1 MVSDIR
7 RGFTGIA
14 ISHDHLIISQSCHF
28 VFVELRYVPG
38 MDNVG
43 RCRRHMI
50 VVPGQE
56 QDPRQ
61 VLLVLPC
68 IPHACGYTYS
78 AIWPRSMLH
87 RCHKNSGNC

>member
-28 VFVELRYVPG
+28 AFVELRYVPG

-50 VVPGQE
+50 IRAGPRTGSAPGVAAASH
-56 QDPRQ
+56 PR
-61 VLLVLPC
+61 
-68 IPHACGYTYS
+68 AYGDTYS
-78 AIWPRSMLH
+78 AIWPRC
-87 RCHKNSGNC
+87 RKNSGNC